1 LSPAFA
7 EQIVMATINLFG
19 GTEDEPVIDTAF
31 GVVIDPGGTA
41 STGGTMGFGGAESM
55 RGEARWHGC
64 CLAIAEL
71 SRRGLVKDEE
81 AIAESVK
88 WVIKVGPT
96 RLVWFEL
103 LTDIRR

>member
-1 LSPAFA
+1 
-7 EQIVMATINLFG
+7 MATINLFG